1 MADGKDSSPS
11 ILHQSRISTYLDS
24 ILPLREM
31 RRLLLLLLRH
41 DRRLMPTQ
49 SPPDGPS
56 LLRTQ
61 VEREILF
68 LGVEEAELLSLV
80 GVDDC

>member
-1 MADGKDSSPS
+1 
-11 ILHQSRISTYLDS
+11 
-24 ILPLREM
+24 M

-49 SPPDGPS
+49 PPPDGPC

-61 VEREILF
+61 IEREVF
-68 LGVEEAELLSLV
+68 LLRVEEAELLSLV